1 MNPEVLYQKFL
12 EKVGGDVRTAVMM
25 VWAVAEVTEIHG
37 VIPGYGPIWLWWNGR
52 GRNLLA
58 GLEKKAA

>member
-25 VWAVAEVTEIHG
+25 VWAVAETWDAYG
-37 VIPGYGPIWLWWNGR
+37 NLGGGPIWLWYQGR
-52 GRNLLA
+52 GKLLLA